1 VSDRAIAIFAKAA
14 QPGRVKTR
22 LMPALS
28 AESAA
33 DLALAFLRDTV
44 ETMQG
49 VAPSCDAT
57 PIVLF
62 APGDTEPWFRTVLG
76 PDVRLLAQSDGDL
89 TKRLQV
95 AYCALAQAG
104 FSRVCFVGTD
114 SPTIPPALIE
124 RAFSLLEDHDVVIG
138 PATDGGYYLI
148 ALRAEQYKIFEGIEW
163 STSAVLQQTRAA
175 ASALQLRVA
184 LLPEWYDIDD
194 VASLERLRGETNET
208 VAPHTSAVLATI
220 DL

>member
-44 ETMQG
+44 ETMQR
-49 VAPSCDAT
+49 VSPWCAAT

-76 PDVRLLAQSDGDL
+76 PGVRLLAQSDGDL
-89 TKRLQV
+89 TERLQQ
-95 AYCALAQAG
+95 AYRALAARG
-104 FSRVCFVGTD
+104 FSSVCFVGTD

-124 RAFSLLEDHDVVIG
+124 SAFSLLQDHDVVIG

-148 ALRAEQYKIFEGIEW
+148 ALRAEHNQIFEGIEW
-163 STSAVLQQTRAA
+163 STSAVMQQTRAVA
-175 ASALQLRVA
+175 IALQLRVA

-194 VASLERLRGETNET
+194 VASLERLRGEASET
-208 VAPHTSAVLATI
+208 VAPYTRAVLATI
-220 DL
+220 ER

>member
-44 ETMQG
+44 ETMQR
-49 VAPSCDAT
+49 VSPWCAAT

-76 PDVRLLAQSDGDL
+76 PGVRLLAQSDGDL
-89 TKRLQV
+89 TERLQQ
-95 AYCALAQAG
+95 AYRALAARG
-104 FSRVCFVGTD
+104 FSSVCFVGTD
-114 SPTIPPALIE
+114 SPTIP
-124 RAFSLLEDHDVVIG
+124 

-148 ALRAEQYKIFEGIEW
+148 ALRAEHNQICEGIEW
-163 STSAVLQQTRAA
+163 STSAVMQQTRAVA
-175 ASALQLRVA
+175 IALQLRVA

-194 VASLERLRGETNET
+194 VASLERLRGEASET
-208 VAPHTSAVLATI
+208 VAPYTRAVLATI
-220 DL
+220 ER

>member
-33 DLALAFLRDTV
+33 DLARAFLCDTV
-44 ETMQG
+44 ETMMR
-49 VAPSCDAT
+49 VAPSCAAT

-62 APGDTEPWFRTVLG
+62 APADSEPWFRTVLG
-76 PDVRLLAQSDGDL
+76 ADVRLLAQSEGDL
-89 TKRLQV
+89 TVRLQL
-95 AYCALAQAG
+95 AYRALAQAG
-104 FSRVCFVGTD
+104 FPRVCFVGTD
-114 SPTIPPALIE
+114 SPTLPSALIE
-124 RAFSLLEDHDVVIG
+124 SAFSLLQDHDVVIG

-148 ALRAEQYKIFEGIEW
+148 ALRAEQNRIFEGIEW
-163 STSAVLQQTRAA
+163 STSAVMQQTRAA
-175 ASALQLRVA
+175 ALALQLRVA

-194 VASLERLRGETNET
+194 AASLERLRGEADERI
-208 VAPHTSAVLATI
+208 APHTHAVLATI
-220 DL
+220 